1 MPLSSL
7 KLPTS
12 VEPRA
17 NKILMFDCL
26 ILFGEE
32 LGSYYD
38 LKMKP
43 ILGDNWLRLIGQERG
58 EYNLTLHDPDF
69 VIKEPLRSDSKLRSI
84 LPKNKSFYDNL
95 DILRK
100 IRNYIAH
107 NKTEGG
113 YEQTREVLQILFQVS
128 MDIGLTNCTNQFA
141 FAIKRV
147 EALNDGQNFTRD
159 PHTTNR
165 VEDLERKSAELEE
178 QLFDERVRLADLS
191 KKLEEANSV
200 VVIKEFELQE
210 QGENTIN
217 QTASVE
223 RLTLEL
229 DRAQVE
235 AQELRTQLE
244 TNLQKAEDIKKSEV
258 NLKKLIASLA
268 ETISNPLSARVS
280 KTSNPEDKIIGKGDS
295 TIRESQSVQEIGS
308 PWELP
313 KGSRKLVLSVSA
325 RDLVDKSGSIL
336 SGVDPARTKALAEKW
351 LKIRPQGGRIFIDE
365 NGHAS
370 TLIDDQLIY
379 LGNVNSS
386 LF

>member
-1 MPLSSL
+1 
-7 KLPTS
+7 
-12 VEPRA
+12 
-17 NKILMFDCL
+17 MFDCL

-32 LGSYYD
+32 LGQYYD

-113 YEQTREVLQILFQVS
+113 YEQTRHVLQIIFQVS

-159 PHTTNR
+159 PDTTNR
-165 VEDLERKSAELEE
+165 VEDLERRSAELEE

-235 AQELRTQLE
+235 AQELRAQLE

-268 ETISNPLSARVS
+268 ETISNPLSARV
-280 KTSNPEDKIIGKGDS
+280 TQTGNPEDKIIGKGDS
-295 TIRESQSVQEIGS
+295 TIIESQSVQEIGS

-336 SGVDPARTKALAEKW
+336 SGVDPLRTKALAEKW

-365 NGHAS
+365 DGHAS

>member
-32 LGSYYD
+32 LGQYYD

-107 NKTEGG
+107 NKTGGG

-141 FAIKRV
+141 FAIKRI

-159 PHTTNR
+159 PDTTNR
-165 VEDLERKSAELEE
+165 VEDLERRSAELEE
-178 QLFDERVRLADLS
+178 QLFDERVRLADLT

-210 QGENTIN
+210 QGENRIN
-217 QTASVE
+217 QAASVE
-223 RLTLEL
+223 RLTREL
-229 DRAQVE
+229 DRAQVG
-235 AQELRTQLE
+235 AKELRAQLE

-268 ETISNPLSARVS
+268 ETISNPLSVRVS
-280 KTSNPEDKIIGKGDS
+280 QSGNSEDMIIGKGDS
-295 TIRESQSVQEIGS
+295 TIRESQSVQEIGCL
-308 PWELP
+308 WELK

-336 SGVDPARTKALAEKW
+336 SGVDPLRTKALAEKW

-365 NGHAS
+365 DGHAS

-379 LGNVNSS
+379 LGNINSS

>member
-1 MPLSSL
+1 MPFSSL

-32 LGSYYD
+32 LGQYYD

-128 MDIGLTNCTNQFA
+128 MDIGLTNCINQFA

-159 PHTTNR
+159 PDTTNR
-165 VEDLERKSAELEE
+165 VEDLERRSAELEE

-210 QGENTIN
+210 QGENRIN
-217 QTASVE
+217 QAASVE

-235 AQELRTQLE
+235 AKELRAQLE

-268 ETISNPLSARVS
+268 ETISNPLSVRVS
-280 KTSNPEDKIIGKGDS
+280 QTGNSEDMIIGKGDS

-308 PWELP
+308 LWELK

-336 SGVDPARTKALAEKW
+336 SGVDPLRTKVLAEKW
-351 LKIRPQGGRIFIDE
+351 LTIRPQGGRIFIDDD
-365 NGHAS
+365 GHAS

>member
-32 LGSYYD
+32 LGQYYD

-113 YEQTREVLQILFQVS
+113 YEQTREVLQIIFQVS

-159 PHTTNR
+159 PDTTNR
-165 VEDLERKSAELEE
+165 VEDLERRSAELEE
-178 QLFDERVRLADLS
+178 QLFDERVRLANLS
-191 KKLEEANSV
+191 RKLEEANSI

-210 QGENTIN
+210 QSENTLSK
-217 QTASVE
+217 TASVE
-223 RLTLEL
+223 KLTRELES
-229 DRAQVE
+229 AQVE
-235 AQELRTQLE
+235 AQELRAQLE
-244 TNLQKAEDIKKSEV
+244 ANSQKAEDIKKSEV

-268 ETISNPLSARVS
+268 GTLSNSSSLSVS
-280 KTSNPEDKIIGKGDS
+280 QTVQPEDEIISRSNSNLG
-295 TIRESQSVQEIGS
+295 EPQSVQEIGS
-308 PWELP
+308 PWESP
-313 KGSRKLVLSVSA
+313 KGSKKLVLSVSA

-336 SGVDPARTKALAEKW
+336 SGVDPLRTKALAEKW
-351 LKIRPQGGRIFIDE
+351 LRIRPQGGRIFIDE
-365 NGHAS
+365 AGHAS
-370 TLIDDQLIY
+370 TLIDDQVIY
-379 LGNVNSS
+379 LGNVNNS